1 MAKFLA
7 KVSQDPWFP
16 EGIPTPTEAV
26 LAFEARQAWEILCA
40 GRLPAGI
47 DPLTLA
53 YILQVG
59 TGLDGMYE
67 APMLDSYDDEIEA
80 VRTVLAE
87 QPESVRGLGVRIAA
101 AVQRVW
107 SDDRAARTWGHLAT
121 GAALLWMGYY
131 FMSPGKAKKARKVR

>member
-1 MAKFLA
+1 MPKI
-7 KVSQDPWFP
+7 SQDPWFP

-40 GRLPAGI
+40 RPLPAGI

-59 TGLDGMYE
+59 TGLDGLYE
-67 APMLDSYDDEIEA
+67 APLLDSYDDEIET
-80 VRTVLAE
+80 VRAVLAE
-87 QPESVRGLGVRIAA
+87 HPEGIRGLGARIAT

-107 SDDRAARTWGHLAT
+107 SEERTARTWGHLAT

-131 FMSPGKAKKARKVR
+131 FMSPGKAKKARKPR